1 MSKVTMMPSRA
12 RTDGNQRGLVAA
24 PCHPQAQAGPL
35 ISTSEAG
42 KAARKPWVDGPWPL
56 IETPSNTQSVTHPSL
71 HIANEIAHIHNAMLR
86 GLNAV
91 YLQAPHVR
99 QPADIADLMFLAL
112 AWSAW
117 VLDHHTLK
125 QTAMLPAFE
134 SVLGLQPGSLGS
146 GSVSSSFYKA
156 PEDEGREEGG
166 DDDELATALQHVHA
180 YAATAHAD
188 PATYDPVALRAL
200 LARLGDLLAPHLSR
214 QVGVLA
220 GTRELCSSSSSSSS
234 PYSSSPFSPS
244 SSSSSFSSSATATA
258 NANALLR
265 AYAACA
271 ARAADALDRPA
282 AAPMIVG
289 LRDATYEA
297 GRGRD
302 WPRLSVPA
310 AHAVADRLAPRH
322 AGAWRFLPCDVWGRP
337 RELGFLG

>member
-1 MSKVTMMPSRA
+1 MSKITMMPSRV
-12 RTDGNQRGLVAA
+12 RTDGNQRGLVTA
-24 PCHPQAQAGPL
+24 PCHPQTQAGPL

-56 IETPSNTQSVTHPSL
+56 IETPSKTQSVTHPSL

-99 QPADIADLMFLAL
+99 QPADIADLMFLAH

-146 GSVSSSFYKA
+146 SSYKA
-156 PEDEGREEGG
+156 PEDEGQEGDEEGD

-188 PATYDPVALRAL
+188 PATYDPDALRAL

-220 GTRELCSSSSSSSS
+220 GTRELCSSSC
-234 PYSSSPFSPS
+234 SPFSSFPPTSPS
-244 SSSSSFSSSATATA
+244 SPSSSATATA
-258 NANALLR
+258 TANALMR
-265 AYAACA
+265 VYAACA